1 MNWFHSGISH
11 FVARWQRYSAVGQ
24 WVGAVVRVDCSERG
38 GDARL
43 VGSGDVGQ
51 YQ

>member
-1 MNWFHSGISH
+1 MWLGGSDT
-11 FVARWQRYSAVGQ
+11 VGQ
-24 WVGAVVRVDCSERG
+24 WVGAVVRVDGSERV
-38 GDARL
+38 GDIRL